1 MLETIHQSKVSNR
14 SSNKSFGIVMA
25 IFFFLVGFFPLLRNH
40 PVRIWAL
47 VIAILFLFFA
57 FVFPKA
63 LAFLNKI
70 WFQLGLL
77 LHKVTSPLILGI
89 MFFFIITPTGF
100 MRRLLGN
107 NALRE
112 SFDKSKKS
120 YWVQRSPPGPAAES
134 FKNQF

>member
-1 MLETIHQSKVSNR
+1 MLETTHASKMSNR

-25 IFFFLVGFFPLLRNH
+25 IFFLLVGFFPLLKSH
-40 PVRIWAL
+40 PVRVWA
-47 VIAILFLFFA
+47 VAIAILFLFFA
-57 FVFPKA
+57 LVFPAA
-63 LAFLNKI
+63 LAVLNKI

-89 MFFFIITPTGF
+89 MFFLIITPTGF
-100 MRRLLGN
+100 VRRLLGN
-107 NALRE
+107 KTLRE

-120 YWVQRSPPGPAAES
+120 YWVQRTPPGPVAES